1 MEMLLQLEKCW
12 NKHGQLPREHAKPPP
27 TPSVMT
33 PSVEGKA
40 VFVTSPLAFT
50 TSLGRDDD
58 IVPDSLNIVETFSM
72 LNKAFTSCS
81 F

>member
-12 NKHGQLPREHAKPPP
+12 NKHGQLLREHAKHPR
-27 TPSVMT
+27 PSVMT

-72 LNKAFTSCS
+72 LNKVFTSSS

>member
-12 NKHGQLPREHAKPPP
+12 NKHGQLPREHANPP
-27 TPSVMT
+27 PSVMT

-50 TSLGRDDD
+50 TRLGRDDD

-72 LNKAFTSCS
+72 LNKVVFTSSS

>member
-27 TPSVMT
+27 PVMT
-33 PSVEGKA
+33 SNAVWKV

-58 IVPDSLNIVETFSM
+58 IVPDSLNIVKTFSM
-72 LNKAFTSCS
+72 LNKVFTSSS